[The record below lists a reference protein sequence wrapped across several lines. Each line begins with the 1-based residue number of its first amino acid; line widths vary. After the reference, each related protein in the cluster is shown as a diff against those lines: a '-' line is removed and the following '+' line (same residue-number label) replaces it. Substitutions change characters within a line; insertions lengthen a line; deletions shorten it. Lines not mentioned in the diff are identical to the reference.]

1 MTMRTLTLIAL
12 TILSTALHAQTD
24 TTGTP
29 EGLDGR
35 NFVIGM
41 KPGKGLYADVTKSD
55 TTAVN
60 DPDTIRITT
69 KRKIIKIIT
78 EKRSLDSTAV
88 NIEERLKDIRKDRRN
103 DFTYWAGLDIGVNTL
118 IGPDGDADLDKNAE
132 FMEID
137 NAKSRFFSIN
147 FMEQKLEFGSHHA
160 GLMTGLGLEF
170 ANYHLKNNVLLAY
183 DRDSIYGVSMD
194 SPDYRKNK
202 LRQIGLRVPLMLEF
216 NTKRAPLPSEDAIRA
231 RSAISFSRKNNVHLA
246 FGVVG
251 TWYFDSM
258 YKQKYSI
265 DGVKHRERDK
275 GDFLLLPYRLAATVR
290 FGYGPVNL
298 FAEYALTPL
307 FQKNKGPEL
316 TPLNIGI
323 TLVSFN

>member
-1 MTMRTLTLIAL
+1 MRTLVTLTLICL
-12 TILSTALHAQTD
+12 ITGIYAQTD

-35 NFVIGM
+35 NLVVGV
-41 KPGKGLYADVTKSD
+41 KPGKGLYADITKADSTGKED
-55 TTAVN
+55 R
-60 DPDTIRITT
+60 DTIRITT

-78 EKRSLDSTAV
+78 ETRAFDSTTV
-88 NIEERLKDIRKDRRN
+88 DVEQRLKDIRRGRRN

-118 IGPDGDADLDKNAE
+118 IGPDGDADLDKDAE

-137 NAKSRFFSIN
+137 NLKSRFFSIN

-160 GLMTGLGLEF
+160 GLVTGLGLEF

-183 DRDSIYGVSMD
+183 DRDSIYGVPME

-202 LRQIGLRVPLMLEF
+202 LRQMGLRVPLMLEF
-216 NTKRAPLPSEDAIRA
+216 NTKRAPLPTEDEIRSRTA
-231 RSAISFSRKNNVHLA
+231 KSYSRKNNVHLA
-246 FGVVG
+246 FGVIG
-251 TWYFDSM
+251 TWYFDTM

-265 DGVKHRERDK
+265 DGVKHKDRDK
-275 GDFLLLPYRLAATVR
+275 GDYLLLPYRAAATVR
-290 FGYGPVNL
+290 LGYGPVNV

-307 FQKNKGPEL
+307 FQNNKGPEL

-323 TLVSFN
+323 TLVGFN

>member
-1 MTMRTLTLIAL
+1 MHTLITLTLICL
-12 TILSTALHAQTD
+12 TILIQAQTD

-29 EGLDGR
+29 EGLEGR
-35 NFVIGM
+35 QLEIDI
-41 KPGKGLYADVTKSD
+41 KPGKGLYADISKVDSTENSGR
-55 TTAVN
+55 
-60 DPDTIRITT
+60 DTIRITT

-78 EKRSLDSTAV
+78 ETRNFDSTTV
-88 NIEERLKDIRKDRRN
+88 DVEERLKDFRRGRRN
-103 DFTYWAGLDIGVNTL
+103 EFTYWAGLDIGVNTL
-118 IGPDGDADLDKNAE
+118 LGPDGDADLDKNAE

-170 ANYHLKNNVLLAY
+170 TNYHLKNNVLLTY
-183 DRDSIYGVSMD
+183 DRDSIYGIPME

-216 NTKRAPLPSEDAIRA
+216 NTKRAPMPTEEEVRSRA
-231 RSAISFSRKNNVHLA
+231 EKSYNRKHNVHLA

-251 TWYFDSM
+251 TWYFDTM

-265 DGVKHRERDK
+265 DGVKHKDRDK
-275 GDFLLLPYRLAATVR
+275 GDYLLLPYRAAATVR

-307 FQKNKGPEL
+307 FLDNKGPEL
-316 TPLNIGI
+316 TPLNFGI
-323 TLVSFN
+323 SIVGFN